1 MEEQQKKKLE
11 VVRLNRH
18 ISTSSG
24 PNNKFIK
31 KQALKVKSAI
41 ECIQQIQAEGTYGS
55 SAVAEMNNSVE
66 GCIDKTLGKK
76 SVIEICKVLY
86 DDPS

>member
-18 ISTSSG
+18 ISPSNG

-41 ECIQQIQAEGTYGS
+41 ECI
-55 SAVAEMNNSVE
+55 
-66 GCIDKTLGKK
+66 
-76 SVIEICKVLY
+76 
-86 DDPS
+86 